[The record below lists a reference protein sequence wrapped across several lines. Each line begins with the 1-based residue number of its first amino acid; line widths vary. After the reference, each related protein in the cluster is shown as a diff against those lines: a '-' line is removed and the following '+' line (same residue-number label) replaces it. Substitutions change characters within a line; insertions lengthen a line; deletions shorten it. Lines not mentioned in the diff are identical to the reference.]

1 MKNRHFFSLPIIFS
15 LILLISSCGLDS
27 MVSKFNTLNFN
38 VTPTQVEVHGGNID
52 IELEVKI
59 PEKYFQKSAE
69 ADFRVMLAPSADS
82 ENKVF
87 FDPVKLQG
95 EKISSN
101 GKTIGFITGGL
112 FTYKGTIK
120 YSEEMA
126 DYDLF
131 ATAIATMN
139 DNSKS
144 LGAVKVA
151 EGVMATATRV
161 MNSEVPAVSDH
172 TYEKV
177 TVLEETAVIYFTVNQ
192 SNVRY
197 SQKSSDEIKKLKE
210 FAKLGY
216 ETKNIEISSFASPEG
231 TLDVNDK
238 VSDNRANSTFS
249 YAKKLMKQ
257 LKVDGAKNDDLY
269 IQSSKGEDWRGFNK
283 LVNSSDMKDK
293 SKVLNIVRNQKDPQK
308 REESIRDMAEI
319 YDAIENDV
327 LPKLRKATITLRV
340 FEPKKTDEEI
350 ASLAIADPAQLDIK
364 EMLYAASLIE
374 DNSIKKTIYNA
385 TSKSFANDY
394 RAYNNLA
401 GIYIQEKNMNKAID
415 MLGKASKYNANA
427 AEVKENQGIIA
438 AIEGDYNKAA
448 SLYNSSNASDV
459 NKGILAIK
467 TGDYSSATSKLKGND
482 YNATL
487 AKIMNGNPVVT
498 TDNSAAG
505 NYLNAIVNARTGNT
519 DKCIEFLSKAIEIDA
534 NYKNEA
540 KKDFEFKKLKD
551 NVGFQALIN

>member
-27 MVSKFNTLNFN
+27 MVSKFNTLNFT

-69 ADFRVMLAPSADS
+69 ADFRAMLAPSADS

-101 GKTIGFITGGL
+101 GKTIGFITGGQ

-374 DNSIKKTIYNA
+374 DNSIKKSIYNA

>member
-27 MVSKFNTLNFN
+27 MVSKFNTLNFT

-59 PEKYFQKSAE
+59 PEKYFLKSAE
-69 ADFRVMLAPSADS
+69 ADFRAMLAPSADS

-101 GKTIGFITGGL
+101 GKTIGFITGGQ

-293 SKVLNIVRNQKDPQK
+293 SKVLNIVRNQ
-308 REESIRDMAEI
+308 I
-319 YDAIENDV
+319 
-327 LPKLRKATITLRV
+327 
-340 FEPKKTDEEI
+340 F
-350 ASLAIADPAQLDIK
+350 
-364 EMLYAASLIE
+364 
-374 DNSIKKTIYNA
+374 
-385 TSKSFANDY
+385 
-394 RAYNNLA
+394 
-401 GIYIQEKNMNKAID
+401 
-415 MLGKASKYNANA
+415 
-427 AEVKENQGIIA
+427 
-438 AIEGDYNKAA
+438 
-448 SLYNSSNASDV
+448 
-459 NKGILAIK
+459 
-467 TGDYSSATSKLKGND
+467 
-482 YNATL
+482 
-487 AKIMNGNPVVT
+487 
-498 TDNSAAG
+498 
-505 NYLNAIVNARTGNT
+505 
-519 DKCIEFLSKAIEIDA
+519 
-534 NYKNEA
+534 
-540 KKDFEFKKLKD
+540 
-551 NVGFQALIN
+551 

>member
-1 MKNRHFFSLPIIFS
+1 MKNRHFLRLPLIFS

-27 MVSKFNTLNFN
+27 MVSKFNTLNFT
-38 VTPTQVEVHGGNID
+38 VTPTQVEVHGGNIE

-59 PEKYFQKSAE
+59 PEKYFQKTAE
-69 ADFRVMLAPSADS
+69 ADFRAMLAPSADS
-82 ENKVF
+82 EAKVF
-87 FDPVKLQG
+87 FESVKLQG

-101 GKTIGFITGGL
+101 GKTIGYITGGK
-112 FTYKGTIK
+112 FTYKSIVK

-131 ATAIATMN
+131 ATAIATIN

-144 LGAVKVA
+144 LGAIKVA
-151 EGVMATATRV
+151 EGVMATSTRV
-161 MNSEVPAVSDH
+161 KDSEEPAISNH

-197 SQKSSDEIKKLKE
+197 SQKSSDEIKRMKE

-216 ETKNIEISSFASPEG
+216 ETKNIEISSYASPEG
-231 TLDVNDK
+231 TLDINEK
-238 VSDNRANSTFS
+238 VSDNRGESTFK
-249 YAKKLMKQ
+249 YAKRLMKK
-257 LKVDGAKNDDLY
+257 LKVQGANNNDLY
-269 IQSSKGEDWRGFNK
+269 IKSSKGEDWGGFNK

-293 SKVLNIVRNQKDPQK
+293 NKVLNIVRNQKDPQK
-308 REESIRDMAEI
+308 REEAIRDMAEI
-319 YDAIENDV
+319 YDAIEDDV

-340 FEPKKTDEEI
+340 YEPKKTEEDI
-350 ASLAIADPAQLDIK
+350 VSLAIADPTQLNIK

-374 DNSIKKTIYNA
+374 DNSIKKTIYN
-385 TSKSFANDY
+385 TVSKSFPNDY

-401 GIYIQEKNMNKAID
+401 GIYIKEKNMNKAID

-427 AEVKENQGIIA
+427 PEVNENKGIIA
-438 AIEGDYNKAA
+438 ALEGDYNKAA
-448 SLYNSSNASDV
+448 SLYSSSNASDI

-467 TGDYSSATSKLKGND
+467 TGDYSSATAKLKGNG

-487 AKIMNGNPVVT
+487 AKLMNGNPVAT
-498 TDNSAAG
+498 TDNTAEG
-505 NYLNAIVNARTGNT
+505 NYLNAIVNARTGNY
-519 DKCIEFLSKAIEIDA
+519 DKCIDYLSKAIQMNA

-540 KKDFEFKKLKD
+540 VKDFEFKNVKD
-551 NVGFQALIN
+551 NADFQALVN

>member
-101 GKTIGFITGGL
+101 GKTIGFITGGQ